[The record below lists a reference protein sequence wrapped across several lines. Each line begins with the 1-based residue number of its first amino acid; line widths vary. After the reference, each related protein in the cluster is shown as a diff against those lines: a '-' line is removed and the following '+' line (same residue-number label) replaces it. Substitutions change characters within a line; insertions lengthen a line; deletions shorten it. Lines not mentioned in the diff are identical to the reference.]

1 MAEEIHPVEL
11 YSTTCKNKAGE
22 GARVLG
28 PLRDAGVN
36 LLAFWGYPTKGGRA
50 RLELIPEN
58 GAALLA
64 AAQQAKIKLGKKQT
78 AFLIQGDD
86 RPGVVADL
94 LAKLAAAKINADAV
108 QGVSAG
114 AGRFGVILMLKPA
127 AVRKAAAV
135 LGAL

>member
-1 MAEEIHPVEL
+1 MAEEIRQVEH

-36 LLAFWGYPTKGGRA
+36 LIAFWGYPSKRGRA
-50 RLELIPEN
+50 QLELIPEN
-58 GAALLA
+58 GEALVA
-64 AAQQAKIKLGKKQT
+64 VAKQAKIKLSKKRT

-86 RPGVVADL
+86 RPGVVADI

-114 AGRFGVILMLKPA
+114 AGRFGVVLFLTPA
-127 AVRKAAAV
+127 AARKAAGI
-135 LGAL
+135 LGAV

>member
-1 MAEEIHPVEL
+1 MAEEVRQVEH
-11 YSTTCKNKAGE
+11 YSVSCKNKAGE

-36 LLAFWGYPTKGGRA
+36 LIAFWGYPTKGGRA
-50 RLELIPEN
+50 RLELVPED

-64 AAQQAKIKLGKKQT
+64 AAKLSKLKLSKKQT

-86 RPGVVADL
+86 RAGVVADV
-94 LAKLAAAKINADAV
+94 LAKLAAAKINAEAV
-108 QGVSAG
+108 QGVAVAG
-114 AGRFGVILMLKPA
+114 GRFGVVLFLTPA
-127 AVRKAAAV
+127 ASRKAVSV